1 MKKFNIN
8 DFYMQLKPVPVKE
21 GNCYYCV
28 FRELPGY
35 CEQQICQYEYEGK
48 IRRVYWTFRHATPW
62 DALEILQDAARR
74 HIDIADVCR
83 RKIAQAYGYHGK

>member
-1 MKKFNIN
+1 M
-8 DFYMQLKPVPVKE
+8 
-21 GNCYYCV
+21 
-28 FRELPGY
+28 
-35 CEQQICQYEYEGK
+35 ICRLEYAGAH
-48 IRRVYWTFRHATPW
+48 RNVYWTFRHATPW

>member
-1 MKKFNIN
+1 MSEPNKY
-8 DFYMQLKPVPVKE
+8 DFYKQLKPVPVKQQD
-21 GNCYYCV
+21 CYNCV

-35 CEQQICQYEYEGK
+35 CEKMICRLEYAGAH
-48 IRRVYWTFRHATPW
+48 RNVYWTFRHATPW